1 VIPKSAQQHSH
12 APCASGSPMETM
24 LRVATAVE
32 QVVTA
37 VNTASEEEKVMSI
50 NRIVMSVMSLNGH

>member
-1 VIPKSAQQHSH
+1 
-12 APCASGSPMETM
+12 METM